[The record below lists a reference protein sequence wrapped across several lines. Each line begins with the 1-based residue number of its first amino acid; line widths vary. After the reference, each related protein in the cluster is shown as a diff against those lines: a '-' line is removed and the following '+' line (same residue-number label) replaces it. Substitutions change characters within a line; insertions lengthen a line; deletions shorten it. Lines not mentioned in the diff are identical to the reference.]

1 MQAEILTIGT
11 EILLGQI
18 VDTNAA
24 WLAQQLTTIGLNLY
38 RKSTIGDNELRIAA
52 MIQDALSRSEVVITT
67 GGLGPTVDDV
77 TREAVARATGRQLV
91 LDEELLRFI
100 EAFFQRRGVAL
111 APNNMR
117 QAYIPAGAIPI
128 ENPVGTAP
136 AFIVEQDGRYV
147 ASVPG
152 VPREMKHLVETRIL
166 PFFRERLG
174 LHGLIRTRIL
184 HTTGMGESNLDH
196 EIADL
201 EQSSN
206 PTIGLSAHAG
216 QVDIR
221 LGAKADSVAEAD
233 AMLDGIEAQLR
244 QRLGAAIYGQDGAL
258 LEQVTGIA
266 LAQRGTKV
274 AVLETNTGGLIASRL
289 MRVEAGQQVLQEG
302 LVLTPDMAL
311 TRFGAVGADESVET
325 KISEENARRIA
336 AAYRQATHA
345 NAALAILSDI
355 APGVDPYSK
364 NPGKTYFALATPEE
378 IYSRSFHYG
387 GIHEHTRG
395 WVSNSGLDMLRR
407 YALGLLH

>member
-52 MIQDALSRSEVVITT
+52 MIQDALLRSEVVITT

-91 LDEELLRFI
+91 LDEQLLHFI

-117 QAYIPAGAIPI
+117 QAYIPEGAIPI

-136 AFIVEQDGRYV
+136 AFIVEQNGRYV

-174 LHGLIRTRIL
+174 LRGLIHTRIL

-221 LGAKADSVAEAD
+221 LGAKADTAAEAE

-244 QRLGAAIYGQDGAL
+244 QRLGALIYGQDGAL
-258 LEQVTGIA
+258 LEQVAGQA
-266 LAQRGTKV
+266 LLQRGVKV
-274 AVLETNTGGLIASRL
+274 VVLETNTGGLIASRL
-289 MRVEAGQQVLQEG
+289 MRVGEGQQVLQEA
-302 LVLTPDMAL
+302 LVLTPDAAIS
-311 TRFGAVGADESVET
+311 RFGGALAPGSPET
-325 KISEENARRIA
+325 WISEENARQIA
-336 AAYRQATHA
+336 TAYRQMTQADI
-345 NAALAILSDI
+345 ALAILSDI
-355 APGVDPYSK
+355 SPGVDPYSK
-364 NPGKTYFALATPEE
+364 NPGKTYFALATPEQT
-378 IYSRSFHYG
+378 YSRSFHYG
-387 GIHEHTRG
+387 GVHEHTRG